1 MSEELLTETAEIEEP
16 NKEKKVKKKKTKKQ
30 IILIVVAIFIIILLL
45 TYMVFFAVVHATAS
59 EYYDTAEK
67 EFVIPGLGDGFVPRG
82 LVFDEKS
89 ELYLICGYMNNGDA
103 SRIYIVDPE
112 TNEFSYVS
120 LNDVN
125 GKTDATHASGVAIY
139 GRFVFVTNEK
149 FVNVFRLSDVT
160 NPDYDLATPIDKFN
174 SGNSASF
181 CYVNNDNLYIGEFY
195 KKNKI
200 HTPDSHHMQTGAGE
214 YQMSIMMVYDA
225 SELTSAL
232 SQKGAIDKVLP
243 TAAYSI
249 RDKAQGMV
257 ILKGGQICL
266 SSSWMATTSH
276 IGIYDDPMKSNLTS
290 DDEFIMDDGSE
301 IPLYYLDSEHL
312 LKDYAL
318 PPLAK
323 SLCLSGNSVLVMNDS
338 ASNKY
343 FFGKLIGGKYC
354 YSFIPEY

>member
-1 MSEELLTETAEIEEP
+1 MSEEMLTETAEIEEP
-16 NKEKKVKKKKTKKQ
+16 KKKRKKKTKKQ
-30 IILIVVAIFIIILLL
+30 IVLTVIIILIIILLL
-45 TYMVFFAVVHATAS
+45 AYLVFFAIVHASSS

-67 EFVIPGLGDGFVPRG
+67 EFIIPGLADGFVPRG
-82 LVFDEKS
+82 LAFDDKS
-89 ELYLICGYMNNGDA
+89 ELYLICGYMKNGDA
-103 SRIYIVDPE
+103 SRIYMVDPE

-125 GKTDATHASGVAIY
+125 GKADVTHASGLAIY

-149 FVNVFRLSDVT
+149 FVNVFRLSDVS
-160 NPDYDLATPIDKFN
+160 NPEYELATPIDKFDSDN
-174 SGNSASF
+174 GASF
-181 CYVNNDNLYIGEFY
+181 CCVNNDNLYVGEFY

-200 HTPDSHHMQTGAGE
+200 HTPDSHHIQTGAGE

-225 SELTSAL
+225 HELISAL
-232 SQKGAIDKVLP
+232 SQKGAIDKVNP
-243 TAAYSI
+243 IAAYST

-266 SSSWMATTSH
+266 SSSWLANASNV
-276 IGIYDDPMKSNLTS
+276 GIYDDPMKSNLTS
-290 DDEFIMDDGSE
+290 DSEFLMDDGSE

-312 LKDYAL
+312 LKEYTL

-343 FFGKLIGGKYC
+343 VFGKFIGGKYC